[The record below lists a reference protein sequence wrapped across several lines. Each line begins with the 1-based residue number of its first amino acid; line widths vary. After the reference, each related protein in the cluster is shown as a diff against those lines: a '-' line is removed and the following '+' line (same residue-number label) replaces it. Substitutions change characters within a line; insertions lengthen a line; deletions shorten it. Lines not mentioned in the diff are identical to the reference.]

1 MDGQPDE
8 VHGLERDGERQ
19 EGVPVLPG
27 SFGADPEPSEG
38 HIWAV
43 VLEVPV
49 QHQGLGSC
57 NSWLNCLLLLLI
69 LQFDAG

>member
-1 MDGQPDE
+1 VVGQPDE

-49 QHQGLGSC
+49 EH
-57 NSWLNCLLLLLI
+57 
-69 LQFDAG
+69 